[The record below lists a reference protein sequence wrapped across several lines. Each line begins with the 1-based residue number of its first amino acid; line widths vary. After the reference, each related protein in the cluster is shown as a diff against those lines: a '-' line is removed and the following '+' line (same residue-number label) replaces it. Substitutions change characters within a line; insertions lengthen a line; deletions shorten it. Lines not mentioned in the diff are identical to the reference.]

1 MVCLVDGILLG
12 EDLLPPSC
20 MSRQRYPSWRGSVT
34 PPHGRCSPS
43 CCQSPLRRP
52 SPARRH
58 EAFQH
63 WLAQRGLLSG
73 KGRKHAVSRCLDGGG
88 HVGIFKGELEH
99 MGIILHGAP
108 SKIRRLIEGSPVLLI
123 AILLRSIGNNGPG
136 SRNLPLEEDLSQSD
150 WLVYATSLPAAR
162 RAPQLTYPPLVIV
175 VAALLINAPSLVDLI
190 CPT

>member
-1 MVCLVDGILLG
+1 
-12 EDLLPPSC
+12 

-34 PPHGRCSPS
+34 PPHGQRSPS
-43 CCQSPLRRP
+43 RRRSPLCRP
-52 SPARRH
+52 SPACHH

-88 HVGIFKGELEH
+88 HVGVFKGELEH

-108 SKIRRLIEGSPVLLI
+108 SKIRRLIEGSPILLV
-123 AILLRSIGNNGPG
+123 AIFLRSIGDNGPG
-136 SRNLPLEEDLSQSD
+136 SRNLPLKEDLSQLD
-150 WLVYATSLPAAR
+150 WWVYATSLPAAR
-162 RAPQLTYPPLVIV
+162 LAPQLTYPPLVV
-175 VAALLINAPSLVDLI
+175 VVVALLINAPSLVDLV